1 MALIENVRHLTE
13 NERLLLQDFV
23 DVMEPFEE
31 VTNQIQGEKVVT
43 SSLVIPAI
51 QGIKRILSS
60 PSEVNK
66 GYRASLLSSV
76 EKRLTQYETN
86 MEFQLATTLDPRF
99 KLRCSV
105 LKNHRD

>member
-51 QGIKRILSS
+51 QGKKRILSF

-76 EKRLTQYETN
+76 EKRLT
-86 MEFQLATTLDPRF
+86 
-99 KLRCSV
+99 
-105 LKNHRD
+105 